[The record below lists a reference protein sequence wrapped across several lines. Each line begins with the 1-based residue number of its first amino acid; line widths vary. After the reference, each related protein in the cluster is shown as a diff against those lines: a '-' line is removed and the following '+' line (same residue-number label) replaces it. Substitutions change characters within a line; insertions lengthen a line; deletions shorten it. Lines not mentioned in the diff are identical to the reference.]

1 MLLANVFNDGKEE
14 SSVIKN
20 LMGKL
25 HSKDATPETTENG
38 QALAVP
44 PVPRPQNVQPD
55 TPTVHDNI
63 QSQAASLSVAHQQ
76 GQARES
82 KGGKTMIRDNDEG
95 IIIDLGEG
103 ISLNIPIQK
112 RMSLGDFLKV
122 AEKVKA
128 LEMLSEDNEYK
139 KNY

>member
-1 MLLANVFNDGKEE
+1 MD
-14 SSVIKN
+14 
-20 LMGKL
+20 KL
-25 HSKDATPETTENG
+25 QSKDTANMTTADSIG
-38 QALAVP
+38 TASSIVP
-44 PVPRPQNVQPD
+44 PIPRPQTAQQDAVVNNLV
-55 TPTVHDNI
+55 PTVHDNI
-63 QSQAASLSVAHQQ
+63 QSQATSLSAAHQQ
-76 GQARES
+76 GQMQIRES

-128 LEMLSEDNEYK
+128 LEMLSEDTEYK

>member
-1 MLLANVFNDGKEE
+1 MLIG
-14 SSVIKN
+14 N
-20 LMGKL
+20 LMDKL
-25 HSKDATPETTENG
+25 QAKDP
-38 QALAVP
+38 QAGTQQPAAQTAAQGAAAPAGIP
-44 PVPRPQNVQPD
+44 PVPVP
-55 TPTVHDNI
+55 
-63 QSQAASLSVAHQQ
+63 QAAQQPAYQSSVPSRPIAPAAQKMP
-76 GQARES
+76 QAMIFRQNT
-82 KGGKTMIRDNDEG
+82 GGRVTMRDDDNEG

-128 LEMLSEDNEYK
+128 LEMLSEDIEHK

>member
-1 MLLANVFNDGKEE
+1 MD
-14 SSVIKN
+14 
-20 LMGKL
+20 KL
-25 HSKDATPETTENG
+25 QSKDAATATMADPTG
-38 QALAVP
+38 SASPFVP
-44 PVPRPQNVQPD
+44 PVPRPQTASPGGVATSSN
-55 TPTVHDNI
+55 NI
-63 QSQAASLSVAHQQ
+63 SNAQEGFQSQAMPMSAAHIQQ
-76 GQARES
+76 GQMQARES

-128 LEMLSEDNEYK
+128 LEMLSEDTEYK